1 MPEPIRVAEA
11 PDGALSYVIAMPPES
26 LPPVRPAAL
35 MAAWDVARDGAA
47 AQRWGRRRRLR
58 FARTDAAPTELA
70 IADPD
75 AAAWAEAIDVAVGLD
90 SLAGLALCLRLLA
103 LVEVLTRAAWLAPLV
118 SITPGGVDLH
128 PRLLAAAATLPLDA
142 SARLDEPGLRRHLA
156 VAPALS

>member
-1 MPEPIRVAEA
+1 MTDRIRVAEA
-11 PDGALSYVIAMPPES
+11 PDGALAYAIAVPPEL

-35 MAAWDVARDGAA
+35 MAAWDVARDGAT

-58 FARTDAAPTELA
+58 FVRADAAPTELA

-75 AAAWAEAIDVAVGLD
+75 AAAWAEAIDLAVGLD
-90 SLAGLALCLRLLA
+90 SVEGLALCLRLLA

-118 SITPGGVDLH
+118 SITPDGVDLH
-128 PRLLAAAATLPLDA
+128 PRLVAAAATLPLDA